1 MLTIISLDA
10 KECPL
15 LGVKR
20 TCPFALRMSAN
31 DPKQTS
37 RATFLQSDGHLGV
50 RFCVLGNAD
59 SSNAFSSWIV
69 QKADRLR

>member
-1 MLTIISLDA
+1 
-10 KECPL
+10 
-15 LGVKR
+15 
-20 TCPFALRMSAN
+20 MSAF

-69 QKADRLR
+69 QKADRLRFPHGDI

>member
-1 MLTIISLDA
+1 MSAIGT
-10 KECPL
+10 
-15 LGVKR
+15 KR
-20 TCPFALRMSAN
+20 TCVVALHMSAF

-37 RATFLQSDGHLGV
+37 RATFLPSDGHLGV

>member
-1 MLTIISLDA
+1 
-10 KECPL
+10 
-15 LGVKR
+15 
-20 TCPFALRMSAN
+20 MSAIGGKADMTFCTAN
-31 DPKQTS
+31 VRDDPKQTS

>member
-1 MLTIISLDA
+1 MSAFGGKADMA
-10 KECPL
+10 
-15 LGVKR
+15 
-20 TCPFALRMSAN
+20 FALQMSAF
-31 DPKQTS
+31 DPKRTS